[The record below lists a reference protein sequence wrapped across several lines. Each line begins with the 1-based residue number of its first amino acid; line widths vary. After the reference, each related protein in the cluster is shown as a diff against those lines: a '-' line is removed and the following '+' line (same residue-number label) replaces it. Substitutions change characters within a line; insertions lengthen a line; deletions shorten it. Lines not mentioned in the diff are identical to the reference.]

1 MISYTIVTHVS
12 FPDEYAN
19 NFLKGLSN
27 MLYERSP
34 EFRKNPQS
42 IQTLDTMARHVIHE
56 LQASFDGSTNFAA
69 ANLDIE

>member
-1 MISYTIVTHVS
+1 MISYTIVAHTD

-34 EFRKNPQS
+34 EFRKNPQA
-42 IQTLDTMARHVIHE
+42 I
-56 LQASFDGSTNFAA
+56 
-69 ANLDIE
+69 